1 MTTTTIILR
10 MKSQAFGSVAVA
22 TKTGWFCRPTI
33 QTLDCVKGPTY
44 ESGALWA
51 DRESGQLVD
60 FDLMDKINNA
70 ADELRAVTQ

>member
-10 MKSQAFGSVAVA
+10 MKSQAFGSVAVV
-22 TKTGWFCRPTI
+22 TKRGWFRKTTT

-44 ESGALWA
+44 DDDAQWA
-51 DRESGQLVD
+51 DKQTGHLVD